1 MSTSDMLLLDNIM
14 NSIWHKFKIMRVIV
28 AFPYTCEDKML
39 IYNGK
44 RPSTDGDCLYDR
56 PVKLINATNKQ
67 ELLKAIRKSGEK
79 LSENYPIKASIF
91 ERYPTSIKDCSNLH
105 YYGHFNLSRSHGYCG
120 LDGIVMNDLIT
131 HFNFNLSFPENETC
145 NTYGFAVPGN
155 LSGSLGCIARNELD
169 ISFNSRFMTL
179 YSDEHIYYLHYVIT
193 DKLCAFVKRTG
204 VIPIWHG
211 AFNVYSPPS
220 WMFIIGV
227 IMLISVIIWCSAIV
241 NKRLTGVKNKSCWY
255 YLYHT
260 LTMTMTGSSPMKQRT
275 LLLMR
280 GSCLA
285 GSVLFL
291 AVYQG
296 HISRVYTTLRRIE
309 QISTLEELYRSG
321 ATLYTSPSFRELSK
335 QLLNKKNKLQVE
347 FFNRSLL
354 TPHETLGADLVLQQ
368 PFATS
373 LERKSD
379 AEMEILTKYSNEQG
393 PLIDMVAECLHNYY
407 LSYIARSGFPFFEDL
422 QVFAARLKEAGLPEA
437 YYRWTQKMLNIPT
450 SMPEDHSIP
459 RCFRPIRLR
468 DQRVPFGVLFVGTI
482 LSLIVFAAE
491 IRKGKGR
498 NVK

>member
-1 MSTSDMLLLDNIM
+1 MHRIKYFVFVVCIASSNCELRTKLMPAVLPNCPLLPVEKYSQTVVIDINTNTNPELKSCLVKTCGHSVVIINVCGKRYTINMDIDRKSIKTTDYPNIILITKHFTKKTADSGLLKYVVKSLNWSLLYFIVTGQQQYQCLNGTMSTSDMLLLDNIM

-39 IYNGK
+39 VYHGK

-56 PVKLINATNKQ
+56 PVKLINATNKE

-227 IMLISVIIWCSAIV
+227 IMIISVIIWGSAIV
-241 NKRLTGVKNKSCWY
+241 NKKLTGVKNKSCWY

-291 AVYQG
+291 AVYQV
-296 HISRVYTTLRRIE
+296 SWSV
-309 QISTLEELYRSG
+309 QF
-321 ATLYTSPSFRELSK
+321 TLYNILKKVQFENQLVDPFREVI
-335 QLLNKKNKLQVE
+335 KN
-347 FFNRSLL
+347 
-354 TPHETLGADLVLQQ
+354 
-368 PFATS
+368 
-373 LERKSD
+373 
-379 AEMEILTKYSNEQG
+379 
-393 PLIDMVAECLHNYY
+393 
-407 LSYIARSGFPFFEDL
+407 
-422 QVFAARLKEAGLPEA
+422 LK
-437 YYRWTQKMLNIPT
+437 
-450 SMPEDHSIP
+450 
-459 RCFRPIRLR
+459 
-468 DQRVPFGVLFVGTI
+468 
-482 LSLIVFAAE
+482 
-491 IRKGKGR
+491 
-498 NVK
+498 